1 MLSQR
6 TGFSLKMKELSL
18 RLFKLASKTVD
29 ILKEVEILQS
39 NNATQNNDIPS
50 KLIKDN
56 ADILRNFSISL
67 NKCIEQAVFPSKL
80 KLANITPV
88 HKKNQKARRKLQTCP
103 YLVKYFLKYMRSS
116 CLNKQLNVLN
126 LFYRSISVDSGRDS
140 VPNIVY
146 YQC

>member
-1 MLSQR
+1 MMLSQR

-56 ADILRNFSISL
+56 ADIFA
-67 NKCIEQAVFPSKL
+67 EFF
-80 KLANITPV
+80 
-88 HKKNQKARRKLQTCP
+88 NQPQ
-103 YLVKYFLKYMRSS
+103 
-116 CLNKQLNVLN
+116 
-126 LFYRSISVDSGRDS
+126 
-140 VPNIVY
+140 
-146 YQC
+146 

>member
-29 ILKEVEILQS
+29 ILKEIEILQS

-56 ADILRNFSISL
+56 AGIFA
-67 NKCIEQAVFPSKL
+67 EFF
-80 KLANITPV
+80 
-88 HKKNQKARRKLQTCP
+88 NQPQ
-103 YLVKYFLKYMRSS
+103 
-116 CLNKQLNVLN
+116 
-126 LFYRSISVDSGRDS
+126 
-140 VPNIVY
+140 
-146 YQC
+146 

>member
-56 ADILRNFSISL
+56 ADIFA
-67 NKCIEQAVFPSKL
+67 EFF
-80 KLANITPV
+80 
-88 HKKNQKARRKLQTCP
+88 NQPQ
-103 YLVKYFLKYMRSS
+103 
-116 CLNKQLNVLN
+116 
-126 LFYRSISVDSGRDS
+126 
-140 VPNIVY
+140 
-146 YQC
+146 

>member
-29 ILKEVEILQS
+29 ILKEIEILQS

-56 ADILRNFSISL
+56 ADIFA
-67 NKCIEQAVFPSKL
+67 EFF
-80 KLANITPV
+80 
-88 HKKNQKARRKLQTCP
+88 NQPQ
-103 YLVKYFLKYMRSS
+103 
-116 CLNKQLNVLN
+116 
-126 LFYRSISVDSGRDS
+126 
-140 VPNIVY
+140 
-146 YQC
+146 